1 MLSALGY
8 IVARV
13 GDQIYGAGRT
23 EHDAIKL
30 AAARLQASEGGVRAL
45 LVDGRAAAEEMGDG
59 TLYIAPCTH
68 ALLGMVQNLDGIVA
82 WANVDGVE
90 CTPVERD
97 DYLRKAP

>member
-30 AAARLQASEGGVRAL
+30 AAARLQASEEGVRAL
-45 LVDGRAAAEEMGDG
+45 LVDGRVAAEEAGP
-59 TLYIAPCTH
+59 APS
-68 ALLGMVQNLDGIVA
+68 IS
-82 WANVDGVE
+82 
-90 CTPVERD
+90 R
-97 DYLRKAP
+97 RAPMRSSEWF